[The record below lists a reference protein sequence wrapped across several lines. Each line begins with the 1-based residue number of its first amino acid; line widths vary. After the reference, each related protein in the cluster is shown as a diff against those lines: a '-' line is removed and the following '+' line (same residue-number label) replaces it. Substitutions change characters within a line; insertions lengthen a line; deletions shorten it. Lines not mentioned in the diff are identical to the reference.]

1 MWQRFTER
9 ARKVVF
15 FAQEE
20 AQKFG
25 EGYVSTEH
33 LLLGLVR
40 ESDSVAARVLE
51 RLGVSLSRIRT
62 EVEKQLPRGDARPS
76 QEMTLTPRAKRVID
90 LAYDEQRN
98 LNNNY
103 IGTEHLLLGLIREGD
118 GLAGR
123 VLAKLGVELEKARR
137 EVGALQDN
145 ESTNKGSGSSGG
157 SGSGSG
163 SSGTSRSSS
172 ASQVKTA
179 TLDEFGRDLTELARD
194 GKLDPVVGR
203 SQEIER
209 VMQILTRR
217 TKNNPCLIGDPG
229 VGKTAIAEGLA
240 LRIVS
245 GDVPNL
251 LRDKRLI
258 SLDLAGLVA
267 GTKYRGEF
275 EERMKKVMEEV
286 RRSEGEVILFID
298 ELHTLVGAGA
308 AEGAI
313 DASNIMKPALARGEL
328 QCIGATTQDE
338 FRKYIEKDAAL
349 ERRFQSVKVRE
360 PNEEEAVDILK
371 GLRERYEAHHNVEI
385 TDEAIKASVQL
396 SMRYITDRTL
406 PDKAI
411 DLIDEAASR
420 VRLQQSLPP
429 AEVRAD
435 KVKANKIRVELEH
448 LRRRTKDEDATKI
461 SEMEAEFETLTN
473 SIVEREELWE
483 AELKPEPVV
492 GEDEIAGIV
501 QSWTGIPVMKLVEAE
516 SSRLLKMEEDLH
528 GRIIGQNLAV
538 AAVSRAIR
546 RSRSGLKDPKRPMG
560 SFIFLGPTGVG
571 KTELAKALAAYL
583 YEKESNIVRI
593 DMSEYMERFAVS
605 RLVGAPPG
613 YVGYDEGGQLTEQ
626 VRRNPYCVVLLDEI
640 EKAHPEVFN
649 ILLQVLEDGHLT
661 DSQGRQVD
669 FRNTII
675 IMTSNVGVR
684 PIELDKGLGFRDK
697 KEDAND
703 PKVYEAMKNK
713 MLDEMKKTFRPEFLN
728 RVDEMIVFE
737 HLKRDEI
744 LTIADLYLKR
754 VNEQAKEIGI
764 TIELSDGVKDILV
777 NEGYDVNMGA
787 RPLRRAVQRFIED
800 PLSEEFLMGNFAA
813 GDHVLATVD
822 PEDPKKVIFKKDKP
836 DSGGKKKKEL
846 VKN

>member
-51 RLGVSLSRIRT
+51 RLGVSLARIRA
-62 EVEKQLPRGDARPS
+62 EIEKQLPRGEARQS
-76 QEMTLTPRAKRVID
+76 QDMTLTPRAKRVID
-90 LAYDEQRN
+90 LAYDEARN

-137 EVGALQDN
+137 EVMALQDN
-145 ESTNKGSGSSGG
+145 ETQTR
-157 SGSGSG
+157 
-163 SSGTSRSSS
+163 GTSSRSNGNG
-172 ASQVKTA
+172 SQVKTQ
-179 TLDEFGRDLTELARD
+179 TLDEFGRDLTELARE

-203 SQEIER
+203 QQEIER

-217 TKNNPCLIGDPG
+217 TKNNPCLVGEPG

-245 GDVPNL
+245 GDIPDL
-251 LRDKRLI
+251 LKNKRLVA
-258 SLDLAGLVA
+258 LDLAGLVA

-286 RRSEGEVILFID
+286 RRAEGQVILFID

-338 FRKYIEKDAAL
+338 FRKYIERDAAL

-371 GLRERYEAHHNVEI
+371 GLRERYEAHHDVEI
-385 TDEAIKASVQL
+385 TDDAISSAVSL
-396 SMRYITDRTL
+396 SQRYISDRTL

-429 AEVRAD
+429 ADVRAD
-435 KVKANKIRVELEH
+435 KVRLNKMRAELDHARRHDPDGEETTRLETEVDELEDSIAS
-448 LRRRTKDEDATKI
+448 REEAWSGEEKPKAVVDEDQ
-461 SEMEAEFETLTN
+461 
-473 SIVEREELWE
+473 
-483 AELKPEPVV
+483 
-492 GEDEIAGIV
+492 IASIV
-501 QSWTGIPVMKLVEAE
+501 QSWTGIPVTRLVETE
-516 SSRLLKMEEDLH
+516 TQKLLRMEEDLH
-528 GRIIGQNLAV
+528 HRIIGQTDAV

-546 RSRSGLKDPKRPMG
+546 RARSGLKDPKRPIA
-560 SFIFLGPTGVG
+560 SFMFLGPTGVG
-571 KTELAKALAAYL
+571 KTELAKALAEYL
-583 YEKESNIVRI
+583 YQKESNMVRI
-593 DMSEYMERFAVS
+593 DMSEYMERFAIS

-649 ILLQVLEDGHLT
+649 LLLQVMEDGQLT
-661 DSQGRQVD
+661 DSQGRTVD

-675 IMTSNVGVR
+675 IMTSNVGVK
-684 PIELDKGLGFRDK
+684 PIELEKGLGFRDVK
-697 KEDAND
+697 MDVND
-703 PKVYEAMKNK
+703 PRTYEMMKTK
-713 MLDEMKKTFRPEFLN
+713 MLDEMKKSFRPEFLN
-728 RVDEMIVFE
+728 RVDEVIVFQ
-737 HLKRDEI
+737 HLTRDEI
-744 LTIADLYLKR
+744 LEIAELYLQRVNKQAADLGL
-754 VNEQAKEIGI
+754 
-764 TIELSDGVKDILV
+764 TIELSEAVKNLLV
-777 NEGYDVNMGA
+777 DKGYDPNLGA
-787 RPLRRAVQRFIED
+787 RPLRRAVQRYIED
-800 PLSEEFLMGNFAA
+800 PLSEELLLNVFQS
-813 GDHVLATVD
+813 GDTIVAEVAEGT
-822 PEDPKKVIFKKDKP
+822 EDKIVFSKKAP
-836 DSGGKKKKEL
+836 GGGKEKEKVAL
-846 VKN
+846 KN

>member
-15 FAQEE
+15 YAQEE

-51 RLGVSLSRIRT
+51 KLGVSLNRIRA
-62 EVEKQLPRGDARPS
+62 EVEKQLPRGDARPN
-76 QEMTLTPRAKRVID
+76 QDMTLTPRAKRVID
-90 LAYDEQRN
+90 LAYDEARN

-137 EVGALQDN
+137 EVMTLQDN
-145 ESTNKGSGSSGG
+145 ETQTKSGG
-157 SGSGSG
+157 GS
-163 SSGTSRSSS
+163 RAANPSS
-172 ASQVKTA
+172 AKTQ

-203 SQEIER
+203 HNEIER
-209 VMQILTRR
+209 VMQILCRR
-217 TKNNPCLIGDPG
+217 TKNNPCLIGEPG

-245 GDVPNL
+245 GDIPDL
-251 LRDKRLI
+251 LANKRI
-258 SLDLAGLVA
+258 VALDLAGLVA

-286 RRSEGEVILFID
+286 RKADGQVILFID

-338 FRKYIEKDAAL
+338 FRKYIERDAAL
-349 ERRFQSVKVRE
+349 ERRFQSVKVKE
-360 PNEEEAVDILK
+360 PSEEEAIEILK
-371 GLRERYEAHHNVEI
+371 GLRERYEAHHQVEI
-385 TDEAIKASVQL
+385 TDEAILASVTL
-396 SMRYITDRTL
+396 SQRYISDRTL

-429 AEVRAD
+429 LEVRQERQRLT
-435 KVKANKIRVELEH
+435 KLRTNLEH
-448 LRRRTKDEDATKI
+448 LAKREQDEELLNRLR
-461 SEMEAEFETLTN
+461 SEIEALEA
-473 SIVEREELWE
+473 SILSREEEWSMLE
-483 AELKPEPVV
+483 KPEPVV
-492 GEDEIAGIV
+492 GEAEIASIV
-501 QSWTGIPVMKLVEAE
+501 QSWTGIPVTKLVEAE
-516 SSRLLKMEEDLH
+516 SQKLLRMEADLH
-528 GRIIGQNLAV
+528 ERIIGQNTAVTAV
-538 AAVSRAIR
+538 ARAIR
-546 RSRSGLKDPKRPMG
+546 RSRSGLKDPKRPIA

-571 KTELAKALAAYL
+571 KTELAKTLAGYL
-583 YEKESNIVRI
+583 YEKESNMVRI

-605 RLVGAPPG
+605 RLTGAPPG

-626 VRRNPYCVVLLDEI
+626 VRRNPYCVVLFDEI

-649 ILLQVLEDGHLT
+649 ILLQVMEDGQLT
-661 DSQGRQVD
+661 DSQGRTVD
-669 FRNTII
+669 FRNTIV
-675 IMTSNVGVR
+675 IMTSNVGVK
-684 PIELDKGLGFRDK
+684 PIELEQGLGFRDTRQ
-697 KEDAND
+697 DYND
-703 PKVYEAMKNK
+703 PKVYESMKSK
-713 MLDEMKKTFRPEFLN
+713 MLEDMRKLFRPEFLN
-728 RVDEMIVFE
+728 RVDEVIVFQ
-737 HLKRDEI
+737 HLSRPEI
-744 LTIADLYLKR
+744 LQIADLYLVR
-754 VNEQAKEIGI
+754 VNQQAAALGI
-764 TIELSDGVKDILV
+764 TIQLSEELKNVLV
-777 NEGYDVNMGA
+777 DKGYDPNLGA
-787 RPLRRAVQRFIED
+787 RPLRRAVQRYVED
-800 PLSEEFLMGNFAA
+800 PLSEEMLIGRFTA
-813 GDHVLATVD
+813 GDTIIAELAEPGSDT
-822 PEDPKKVIFKKDKP
+822 VIFRRIEP
-836 DSGGKKKKEL
+836 EEGSEPEKEL
-846 VKN
+846 VNN

>member
-15 FAQEE
+15 YAQEE

-40 ESDSVAARVLE
+40 EADSVAARVLDK
-51 RLGVSLSRIRT
+51 LGVSLNRVRA
-62 EVEKQLPRGDARPS
+62 EVEKQLPRGDARPN
-76 QEMTLTPRAKRVID
+76 QDMTLTPRAKRVID
-90 LAYDEQRN
+90 LAYDEARN

-137 EVGALQDN
+137 EVMGLQDN
-145 ESTNKGSGSSGG
+145 DTQQKST
-157 SGSGSG
+157 
-163 SSGTSRSSS
+163 SGTRSSS
-172 ASQVKTA
+172 SSSQTSGTATKTQ
-179 TLDEFGRDLTELARD
+179 TLDEFGRDLTELARE

-203 SQEIER
+203 QNEIER
-209 VMQILTRR
+209 VMQILCRR
-217 TKNNPCLIGDPG
+217 TKNNPCLIGEPG

-245 GDVPNL
+245 GDIPDL
-251 LRDKRLI
+251 LKDRRI
-258 SLDLAGLVA
+258 VALDLAALVA

-286 RRSEGEVILFID
+286 RRADGQVILFID

-328 QCIGATTQDE
+328 QCVGATTQDE

-349 ERRFQSVKVRE
+349 ERRFQAVKVKE
-360 PNEEEAVDILK
+360 PTEEEAVEILK

-385 TDEAIKASVQL
+385 TDDAIVASVQL
-396 SMRYITDRTL
+396 SQRYISDRTL

-429 AEVRAD
+429 KDVRED
-435 KVKANKIRVELEH
+435 RVKLNKLITEIEH
-448 LRRRTKDEDATKI
+448 LEKRNTEPDKLEKLIGQREEI
-461 SEMEAEFETLTN
+461 EA
-473 SIVEREELWE
+473 SVMEREEAWE
-483 AELKPEPVV
+483 AVEKIEPIVN
-492 GEDEIAGIV
+492 EAEIASIV
-501 QSWTGIPVMKLVEAE
+501 QSWTGIPVMKLVETE
-516 SSRLLKMEEDLH
+516 SQKLLKMEDDLH
-528 GRIIGQNLAV
+528 QRLIGQNDAV
-538 AAVSRAIR
+538 IAVSRAIR

-571 KTELAKALAAYL
+571 KTELAKALAGYL
-583 YEKESNIVRI
+583 YEKESNMVRI

-613 YVGYDEGGQLTEQ
+613 YVGYDEGGQLTEA

-649 ILLQVLEDGHLT
+649 LLLQVLEDGQLT
-661 DSQGRQVD
+661 DSQGRTVD

-675 IMTSNVGVR
+675 VMTSNVGVR
-684 PIELDKGLGFRDK
+684 PIELDKQLGFRDTRQ
-697 KEDAND
+697 DVSD
-703 PKVYEAMKNK
+703 PKTYESMKNR
-713 MLDEMKKTFRPEFLN
+713 MLDEMKKSFRPEFLN
-728 RVDEMIVFE
+728 RVDEIIVFH
-737 HLKRDEI
+737 HLKKEEI
-744 LTIADLYLKR
+744 LEIADLYLKR
-754 VNEQAKEIGI
+754 VNEQAASLGI
-764 TIELSDGVKDILV
+764 TIELSEAVKALLV
-777 NEGYDVNMGA
+777 DKGYDPNMGA
-787 RPLRRAVQRFIED
+787 RPLRRAVQRYIED
-800 PLSEEFLMGNFAA
+800 PLSEEMLMGTFQE
-813 GDHVLATVD
+813 GDHIMADVD
-822 PEDPKKVIFKKDKP
+822 SEDAEKIVFKKIKKD
-836 DSGGKKKKEL
+836 GGSSKKKEL
-846 VKN
+846 VGK

>member
-1 MWQRFTER
+1 MLWQRFTER

-15 FAQEE
+15 YAQEE

-51 RLGVSLSRIRT
+51 KLGVSLSRIRA
-62 EVEKQLPRGDARPS
+62 EVEKQLPRGDARQS
-76 QEMTLTPRAKRVID
+76 QDMTLTPRAKRVID
-90 LAYDEQRN
+90 LAYDEARN

-137 EVGALQDN
+137 EVMALQDN
-145 ESTNKGSGSSGG
+145 DTQSGKPGRSSSGG
-157 SGSGSG
+157 GG
-163 SSGTSRSSS
+163 
-172 ASQVKTA
+172 AKTQ
-179 TLDEFGRDLTELARD
+179 TLDEFGRDLTELARE

-203 SQEIER
+203 QGEIER
-209 VMQILTRR
+209 VMQILCRR
-217 TKNNPCLIGDPG
+217 TKNNPCLIGEPG

-240 LRIVS
+240 LKIVS
-245 GDVPNL
+245 GDIPDIL
-251 LRDKRLI
+251 QDKRI
-258 SLDLAGLVA
+258 VALDLAGLVA

-286 RRSEGEVILFID
+286 RKSEGSVILFID

-338 FRKYIEKDAAL
+338 FRKYIERDAAL
-349 ERRFQSVKVRE
+349 ERRFQAVKVRE
-360 PNEEEAVDILK
+360 PSEEEAIDILK
-371 GLRERYEAHHNVEI
+371 GLRERYEAHHQVEI
-385 TDEAIKASVQL
+385 KDEAIEAAVHL
-396 SMRYITDRTL
+396 SQRYISDRTL

-420 VRLQQSLPP
+420 VRLHQSLPP
-429 AEVRAD
+429 SDVRQDRARLSKMD
-435 KVKANKIRVELEH
+435 SELEH
-448 LRRRTKDEDATKI
+448 VSKRNDDENVEKLRTERDELAH
-461 SEMEAEFETLTN
+461 
-473 SIVEREELWE
+473 SIEEREEAWRE
-483 AELKPEPVV
+483 EEKHEPVV
-492 GEDEIAGIV
+492 GEPEIAQIV
-501 QSWTGIPVMKLVEAE
+501 QSWTGIPVTKLVEAE
-516 SSRLLKMEEDLH
+516 SQKLLRMEADLH
-528 GRIIGQNLAV
+528 ERIIGQDDAV
-538 AAVSRAIR
+538 KAVSRAIR
-546 RSRSGLKDPKRPMG
+546 RARSGLKDPKRPMG
-560 SFIFLGPTGVG
+560 SFVFLGPTGVG

-583 YEKESNIVRI
+583 YDNENNMVRI

-649 ILLQVLEDGHLT
+649 LLLQVMEDGQLT
-661 DSQGRQVD
+661 DSQGRTVD

-684 PIELDKGLGFRDK
+684 PIELEKGLGFRDVK
-697 KEDAND
+697 MDPND
-703 PKVYEAMKNK
+703 PKTYESMKNK
-713 MLDEMKKTFRPEFLN
+713 MMDEMKKLFRPEFLN
-728 RVDEMIVFE
+728 RIDEVIVFQ
-737 HLKRDEI
+737 HLQKQEI
-744 LTIADLYLKR
+744 LRIADLFLKR
-754 VNEQAKEIGI
+754 VNEQASTMGIEIA
-764 TIELSDGVKDILV
+764 LSEAMKDMLV
-777 NEGYDVNMGA
+777 NKGYDPNLGA
-787 RPLRRAVQRFIED
+787 RPLRRAVQRYVED
-800 PLSEEFLMGNFAA
+800 PLSEQLLLGTFKD
-813 GDHVLATVD
+813 GDKILADIDENGEPVFRVQGESEG
-822 PEDPKKVIFKKDKP
+822 P
-836 DSGGKKKKEL
+836 SKEKQL
-846 VKN
+846 VKK

>member
-15 FAQEE
+15 YAQEE

-40 ESDSVAARVLE
+40 EADSVAARVLDK
-51 RLGVSLSRIRT
+51 LGVSLNRVRA
-62 EVEKQLPRGDARPS
+62 EVEKQLPRGDARPN
-76 QEMTLTPRAKRVID
+76 QDMTLTPRAKRVID
-90 LAYDEQRN
+90 LAYDEARN

-137 EVGALQDN
+137 EVMGLQDN
-145 ESTNKGSGSSGG
+145 DTQQKT
-157 SGSGSG
+157 
-163 SSGTSRSSS
+163 SSGTRSSS
-172 ASQVKTA
+172 SSSSSTATAATKTQ

-203 SQEIER
+203 QNEIER
-209 VMQILTRR
+209 VMQILCRR
-217 TKNNPCLIGDPG
+217 TKNNPCLIGEPG

-245 GDVPNL
+245 GDIPDL
-251 LRDKRLI
+251 LKDRRI
-258 SLDLAGLVA
+258 VALDLAALVA

-286 RRSEGEVILFID
+286 RRADGQVILFID

-328 QCIGATTQDE
+328 QCVGATTQDE

-349 ERRFQSVKVRE
+349 ERRFQAVKVKE
-360 PNEEEAVDILK
+360 PTEEEAIEILK
-371 GLRERYEAHHNVEI
+371 GLRERYEAHHHVEI
-385 TDEAIKASVQL
+385 TDDAIVAAVTL
-396 SMRYITDRTL
+396 SQRYISDRTL

-411 DLIDEAASR
+411 DLVDEAASR

-429 AEVRAD
+429 KDVRD
-435 KVKANKIRVELEH
+435 DRVRLNKIITEIEH
-448 LRRRTKDEDATKI
+448 LEKRSNEPDRLEKLIDEKEKI
-461 SEMEAEFETLTN
+461 EASVL
-473 SIVEREELWE
+473 EREELWDAVE
-483 AELKPEPVV
+483 KIEPIVN
-492 GEDEIAGIV
+492 ESEIASIV
-501 QSWTGIPVMKLVEAE
+501 QSWTGIPVMKLVESE
-516 SSRLLKMEEDLH
+516 SAKLLKMEDDIH
-528 GRIIGQNLAV
+528 AKMVGQNDAV
-538 AAVSRAIR
+538 IAVSRAIR

-571 KTELAKALAAYL
+571 KTELAKTLAGYL
-583 YEKESNIVRI
+583 YEKESSMVRI

-613 YVGYDEGGQLTEQ
+613 YVGYDEGGQLTEA

-649 ILLQVLEDGHLT
+649 LLLQVLEDGQLT
-661 DSQGRQVD
+661 DSQGRTVD

-684 PIELDKGLGFRDK
+684 PIELDKQLGFRDTRQ
-697 KEDAND
+697 DTND
-703 PKVYEAMKNK
+703 PKTYESMKTR
-713 MLDEMKKTFRPEFLN
+713 MLEEMKKSFRPEFLN
-728 RVDEMIVFE
+728 RVDEIIVFQ
-737 HLKRDEI
+737 HLKREEI
-744 LTIADLYLKR
+744 LEIADHYLKR
-754 VNEQAKEIGI
+754 VNEQAVSMGI
-764 TIELSDGVKDILV
+764 TLDLSDAVKNILV
-777 NEGYDVNMGA
+777 DKGYDPNMGA
-787 RPLRRAVQRFIED
+787 RPLRRAVQRYIED
-800 PLSEEFLMGNFAA
+800 PLAEEMLSGNFHS
-813 GDHVLATVD
+813 GDHILADVSPD
-822 PEDPKKVIFKKDKP
+822 DAEKIVFKKVKKD
-836 DSGGKKKKEL
+836 GGSSKKKEL
-846 VKN
+846 VGK

>member
-51 RLGVSLSRIRT
+51 KLGVGLGKIRS
-62 EVEKQLPRGDARPS
+62 EVEKQLPRGESRPS
-76 QEMTLTPRAKRVID
+76 TDMTLTPRAKRVID
-90 LAYDEQRN
+90 LAYDEARN

-123 VLAKLGVELEKARR
+123 VLARLGVELDRARR
-137 EVGALQDN
+137 EVMALQDN
-145 ESTNKGSGSSGG
+145 EVQTKSSEKGKASSGSNGAAKSP
-157 SGSGSG
+157 
-163 SSGTSRSSS
+163 
-172 ASQVKTA
+172 
-179 TLDEFGRDLTELARD
+179 TLDEFGRDLTEQARE
-194 GKLDPVVGR
+194 GRLDPVVGR
-203 SQEIER
+203 QSEIER

-217 TKNNPCLIGDPG
+217 TKNNPVLIGDPG

-245 GDVPNL
+245 GDIPDL
-251 LRDKRLI
+251 LLGKRLVA
-258 SLDLAGLVA
+258 LDMAGLVA

-286 RRSEGEVILFID
+286 RKSEGQVILFID

-349 ERRFQSVKVRE
+349 ERRFQAVKVRE
-360 PNEEEAVDILK
+360 PNEDEAVEILK

-385 TDEAIKASVQL
+385 TDDALLASVQL

-429 AEVRAD
+429 ADVRAD
-435 KVKANKIRVELEH
+435 KQRLSKMRAELEH
-448 LRRRTKDEDATKI
+448 LRRHGAEDEIEKLDQ
-461 SEMEAEFETLTN
+461 EFETLNN
-473 SIVEREELWE
+473 SINEREEAWRDE
-483 AELKPEPVV
+483 EKPHAMV
-492 GEDEIAGIV
+492 GEPEIAGIV
-501 QSWTGIPVMKLVEAE
+501 QSWTGIPVTRLVEAE
-516 SSRLLKMEEDLH
+516 SQKLLRMEEDLH
-528 GRIIGQNLAV
+528 DRIIGQGEAV
-538 AAVSRAIR
+538 SAVSRAIR
-546 RSRSGLKDPKRPMG
+546 RSRSGLKDPKRPIA
-560 SFIFLGPTGVG
+560 SFVFLGPTGVG
-571 KTELAKALAAYL
+571 KTELAKTLAEYL
-583 YEKESNIVRI
+583 YEKESSMVRI

-649 ILLQVLEDGHLT
+649 ILLQVMEDGHLT
-661 DSQGRQVD
+661 DSQGRVVD

-675 IMTSNVGVR
+675 IMTSNVGVK
-684 PIELDKGLGFRDK
+684 PIELEKGLGFRDVRM
-697 KEDAND
+697 DIDD
-703 PKVYEAMKNK
+703 PRTYEAMKNK
-713 MLDEMKKTFRPEFLN
+713 MLDEMKKSFRPEFLN
-728 RVDEMIVFE
+728 RIDEVIVFQ
-737 HLKRDEI
+737 HLNKDEI
-744 LTIADLYLKR
+744 LRIADIYMER
-754 VNEQAKEIGI
+754 VNRSAKELGI
-764 TIELSDGVKDILV
+764 TIELSEAVKNLLV
-777 NEGYDVNMGA
+777 EKGYDPNLGA
-787 RPLRRAVQRFIED
+787 RPLRRAVQRYIED
-800 PLSEEFLMGNFAA
+800 PLSEQLLMNIFSE
-813 GDHVLATVD
+813 GDHVVADADENGNVVFRKSD
-822 PEDPKKVIFKKDKP
+822 APPAGSEAQ
-836 DSGGKKKKEL
+836 EL
-846 VKN
+846 VTN

>member
-1 MWQRFTER
+1 MPWSNKQDMWQRFTER

-51 RLGVSLSRIRT
+51 KLGVGLGKIRA
-62 EVEKQLPRGDARPS
+62 EVEKQLPRGESRPS
-76 QEMTLTPRAKRVID
+76 QDMTLTPRAKRVID
-90 LAYDEQRN
+90 LAYDEARN

-123 VLAKLGVELEKARR
+123 VLARLGVELDRARR
-137 EVGALQDN
+137 EVMALQDN
-145 ESTNKGSGSSGG
+145 EVQTKSSEKGKSASGSNGAAKSP
-157 SGSGSG
+157 
-163 SSGTSRSSS
+163 
-172 ASQVKTA
+172 
-179 TLDEFGRDLTELARD
+179 TLDEFGRDLTEQARE
-194 GKLDPVVGR
+194 GRLDPVVGR
-203 SQEIER
+203 QSEIER

-217 TKNNPCLIGDPG
+217 TKNNPVLIGDPG

-245 GDVPNL
+245 GDIPDL
-251 LRDKRLI
+251 LLGKRLI
-258 SLDLAGLVA
+258 ALDMAGLVA

-286 RRSEGEVILFID
+286 RKAEGQVILFID

-349 ERRFQSVKVRE
+349 ERRFQAVKVRE
-360 PNEEEAVDILK
+360 PNEDEAVEILK

-385 TDEAIKASVQL
+385 TDDALLASVQL

-429 AEVRAD
+429 ADVRAD
-435 KVKANKIRVELEH
+435 KQRLSKMRAELEH
-448 LRRRTKDEDATKI
+448 LRRHGAEDEIDKLDQ
-461 SEMEAEFETLTN
+461 EFETLSN
-473 SIVEREELWE
+473 SINEREEAWRDE
-483 AELKPEPVV
+483 EKPHAMV
-492 GEDEIAGIV
+492 GEPEIAGIV
-501 QSWTGIPVMKLVEAE
+501 QSWTGIPVTRLVEAE
-516 SSRLLKMEEDLH
+516 SQKLLRMEEDLH
-528 GRIIGQNLAV
+528 DRIIGQGEAV
-538 AAVSRAIR
+538 SAVSRAIR
-546 RSRSGLKDPKRPMG
+546 RSRSGLKDPKRPIA
-560 SFIFLGPTGVG
+560 SFVFLGPTGVG
-571 KTELAKALAAYL
+571 KTELAKTLAEYL
-583 YEKESNIVRI
+583 YEKESSMVRI

-649 ILLQVLEDGHLT
+649 ILLQVMEDGHLT
-661 DSQGRQVD
+661 DSQGRVVD

-675 IMTSNVGVR
+675 IMTSNVGVK
-684 PIELDKGLGFRDK
+684 PIELEKGLGFRDVRM
-697 KEDAND
+697 DIDD
-703 PKVYEAMKNK
+703 PRTYEAMKNK
-713 MLDEMKKTFRPEFLN
+713 MLDEMKKSFRPEFLN
-728 RVDEMIVFE
+728 RIDEVIVFQ
-737 HLKRDEI
+737 HLTKDEI
-744 LTIADLYLKR
+744 LRIADIYMER
-754 VNEQAKEIGI
+754 VNRSAKELGI
-764 TIELSDGVKDILV
+764 TIELSEAVKNLLV
-777 NEGYDVNMGA
+777 EKGYDPNLGA
-787 RPLRRAVQRFIED
+787 RPLRRAVQRYIED
-800 PLSEEFLMGNFAA
+800 PLSEQLLMNIFSE
-813 GDHVLATVD
+813 GDHVVADADENGNVVFRKSD
-822 PEDPKKVIFKKDKP
+822 APPAGSEAQ
-836 DSGGKKKKEL
+836 EL
-846 VKN
+846 VTN

>member
-15 FAQEE
+15 YAQEE

-40 ESDSVAARVLE
+40 ETDSVAARVLE
-51 RLGVSLSRIRT
+51 RLGVSLSRIRS
-62 EVEKQLPRGDARPS
+62 EVEKQLPRGEARQS
-76 QEMTLTPRAKRVID
+76 QDMTLTPRAKRVID
-90 LAYDEQRN
+90 LAYDEARN

-123 VLAKLGVELEKARR
+123 VLAKLGVELERARR
-137 EVGALQDN
+137 EVMALQDN
-145 ESTNKGSGSSGG
+145 DTQTRSSGG
-157 SGSGSG
+157 STKSS
-163 SSGTSRSSS
+163 SSGQS
-172 ASQVKTA
+172 AGGSAKTQ

-203 SQEIER
+203 QQEIER

-217 TKNNPCLIGDPG
+217 TKNNPCLIGEPG

-245 GDVPNL
+245 GDIPDL
-251 LRDKRLI
+251 LKDKRLVA
-258 SLDLAGLVA
+258 LDLAGLVA

-286 RRSEGEVILFID
+286 RRAEGQVILFVD

-349 ERRFQSVKVRE
+349 ERRFQAVKVRE

-385 TDEAIKASVQL
+385 TDDAITAAVQL
-396 SMRYITDRTL
+396 SLRYITDRTL

-411 DLIDEAASR
+411 DLVDEAASR
-420 VRLQQSLPP
+420 VRLQESLPP
-429 AEVRAD
+429 SEVRQD
-435 KVKANKIRVELEH
+435 KVRLNKLRAEIDH
-448 LRRRTKDEDATKI
+448 LRRHPEGDRLDQAEK
-461 SEMEAEFETLTN
+461 EFEDLEQ
-473 SIVEREELWE
+473 SIIEREDTWNDREK
-483 AELKPEPVV
+483 AVPVV
-492 GEDEIAGIV
+492 GEHEIASIV
-501 QSWTGIPVMKLVEAE
+501 QSWTGIPVTRLVEGE
-516 SSRLLKMEEDLH
+516 QQKLLRMEEDLH
-528 GRIIGQNLAV
+528 RRIIGQKDAVSAV
-538 AAVSRAIR
+538 ARAIR
-546 RSRSGLKDPKRPMG
+546 RARSGLKDPKRPIA
-560 SFIFLGPTGVG
+560 SFVFLGPTGVG
-571 KTELAKALAAYL
+571 KTELAKALAEYL
-583 YEKESNIVRI
+583 YEKESNMVRI
-593 DMSEYMERFAVS
+593 DMSEYMERFSVS

-640 EKAHPEVFN
+640 EKANPEVFN
-649 ILLQVLEDGHLT
+649 LLLQVMEDGQLT
-661 DSQGRQVD
+661 DSQGRTVD
-669 FRNTII
+669 FRNTLI

-684 PIELDKGLGFRDK
+684 PIELDKGLGFRDVVQ
-697 KEDAND
+697 DIND
-703 PKVYEAMKNK
+703 PKTYENMKTK
-713 MLDEMKKTFRPEFLN
+713 MLDEMKKHFRPEFIN
-728 RVDEMIVFE
+728 RVDETIVFE
-737 HLKRDEI
+737 HLKREEI
-744 LTIADLYLKR
+744 LTIADLYMKR
-754 VNEQAKEIGI
+754 VNEQAANIGL
-764 TIELSDGVKDILV
+764 TIELSEGVKDLLV
-777 NEGYDVNMGA
+777 DKGYDPNLGA
-787 RPLRRAVQRFIED
+787 RPLRRAVQRYIED
-800 PLSEEFLMGNFAA
+800 PLSEALLMNTFAA
-813 GDHVLATVD
+813 GDTVVAEVD
-822 PEDPKKVIFKKDKP
+822 GEGGVRFTKKTGGRGKEKP
-836 DSGGKKKKEL
+836 EL
-846 VKN
+846 VKS

>member
-15 FAQEE
+15 YAQEE
-20 AQKFG
+20 AQRFG

-51 RLGVSLSRIRT
+51 KLGVSLNRIRA

-76 QEMTLTPRAKRVID
+76 QDMTLTPRAKRVID
-90 LAYDEQRN
+90 LAYDEARN

-137 EVGALQDN
+137 EVMALQDN
-145 ESTNKGSGSSGG
+145 ETQSK
-157 SGSGSG
+157 SGSGSRAASG
-163 SSGTSRSSS
+163 SGGGST
-172 ASQVKTA
+172 KTA

-203 SQEIER
+203 QPEIER
-209 VMQILTRR
+209 VMQILCRR
-217 TKNNPCLIGDPG
+217 TKNNPCLIGEPG

-245 GDVPNL
+245 GDIPDI
-251 LRDKRLI
+251 LRNKRI
-258 SLDLAGLVA
+258 VSLDLAGLVA

-286 RRSEGEVILFID
+286 RKAEGQVVLFID

-338 FRKYIEKDAAL
+338 FRKYIERDAAL
-349 ERRFQSVKVRE
+349 ERRFQAVKVKE
-360 PNEEEAVDILK
+360 PSEDEAIDILK
-371 GLRERYEAHHNVEI
+371 GLRERYEAHHQVEI
-385 TDEAIKASVQL
+385 TDDALLAAVQL
-396 SMRYITDRTL
+396 SQRYISDRSL

-429 AEVRAD
+429 AEVRQDRA
-435 KVKANKIRVELEH
+435 KLNKLRSEVEHAKKRAPDEASTQKLAQELEE
-448 LRRRTKDEDATKI
+448 L
-461 SEMEAEFETLTN
+461 EASVLQ
-473 SIVEREELWE
+473 REEEWQSQE
-483 AELKPEPVV
+483 KPEPVV
-492 GEDEIAGIV
+492 SESEIAAIV
-501 QSWTGIPVMKLVEAE
+501 QSWTGIPVTKLVEAE
-516 SSRLLKMEEDLH
+516 SQKLLRMETDLH
-528 GRIIGQNLAV
+528 ARIIGQADAV
-538 AAVSRAIR
+538 TAVSRAIR
-546 RSRSGLKDPKRPMG
+546 RARSGLKDPKRPMG

-583 YEKESNIVRI
+583 YEKESNMVRI

-649 ILLQVLEDGHLT
+649 ILLQVMEDGQLT
-661 DSQGRQVD
+661 DSQGRTVD
-669 FRNTII
+669 FRNTIV

-684 PIELDKGLGFRDK
+684 PIELDKGLGFRDVK
-697 KEDAND
+697 VDIND
-703 PKVYEAMKNK
+703 PRTYENMKSK
-713 MLDEMKKTFRPEFLN
+713 MLDEMKKLFRPEFLN
-728 RVDEMIVFE
+728 RVDEVIVFQ
-737 HLKRDEI
+737 HLRREEI
-744 LTIADLYLKR
+744 LEIAELYLKR
-754 VNEQAKEIGI
+754 VNQQAASMGI
-764 TIELSDGVKDILV
+764 TIELSDSVKNMLV
-777 NEGYDVNMGA
+777 EQGYDPNLGA

-800 PLSEEFLMGNFAA
+800 PLSEEMLLGRFQA
-813 GDHVLATVD
+813 GDHILAD
-822 PEDPKKVIFKKDKP
+822 LESEDNKIVVFKRIEDAAEAGPKEE
-836 DSGGKKKKEL
+836 KEL
-846 VKN
+846 VSQ

>member
-15 FAQEE
+15 YAQEE

-51 RLGVSLSRIRT
+51 KLGVSLNRIRA
-62 EVEKQLPRGDARPS
+62 EVEKQLPRGDARPN
-76 QEMTLTPRAKRVID
+76 QDMTLTPRAKRVID
-90 LAYDEQRN
+90 LAYDEARN

-137 EVGALQDN
+137 EVMTLQDN
-145 ESTNKGSGSSGG
+145 ETQTKSGG
-157 SGSGSG
+157 GS
-163 SSGTSRSSS
+163 RAANPSS
-172 ASQVKTA
+172 AKTQ

-203 SQEIER
+203 HNEIER
-209 VMQILTRR
+209 VMQILCRR
-217 TKNNPCLIGDPG
+217 TKNNPCLIGEPG

-245 GDVPNL
+245 GDIPDL
-251 LRDKRLI
+251 LANKRI
-258 SLDLAGLVA
+258 VALDLAGLVA

-286 RRSEGEVILFID
+286 RKADGQVILFID

-338 FRKYIEKDAAL
+338 FRKYIERDAAL
-349 ERRFQSVKVRE
+349 ERRFQSVKVKE
-360 PNEEEAVDILK
+360 PSEEEAIEILK
-371 GLRERYEAHHNVEI
+371 GLRERYEAHHQVEI
-385 TDEAIKASVQL
+385 TDEAILASVTL
-396 SMRYITDRTL
+396 SQRYISDRTL

-429 AEVRAD
+429 LEVRQERQRLT
-435 KVKANKIRVELEH
+435 KLRTNLEH
-448 LRRRTKDEDATKI
+448 LAKREQDEELLNRLR
-461 SEMEAEFETLTN
+461 SEIEALEA
-473 SIVEREELWE
+473 SILAREEEWSMLE
-483 AELKPEPVV
+483 KPEPVV
-492 GEDEIAGIV
+492 GEAEIASIV
-501 QSWTGIPVMKLVEAE
+501 QSWTGIPVTKLVEAE
-516 SSRLLKMEEDLH
+516 SQKLLRMEADLH
-528 GRIIGQNLAV
+528 ERIIGQNTAVTAV
-538 AAVSRAIR
+538 ARAIR
-546 RSRSGLKDPKRPMG
+546 RSRSGLKDPKRPIA

-571 KTELAKALAAYL
+571 KTELAKTLAGYL
-583 YEKESNIVRI
+583 YEKESNMVRI

-605 RLVGAPPG
+605 RLTGAPPG

-626 VRRNPYCVVLLDEI
+626 VRRNPYCVVLFDEI

-649 ILLQVLEDGHLT
+649 ILLQVMEDGQLT
-661 DSQGRQVD
+661 DSQGRTVD
-669 FRNTII
+669 FRNTIV
-675 IMTSNVGVR
+675 IMTSNVGVK
-684 PIELDKGLGFRDK
+684 PIELEQGLGFRDTRQ
-697 KEDAND
+697 DYND
-703 PKVYEAMKNK
+703 PKVYESMKSK
-713 MLDEMKKTFRPEFLN
+713 MLEDMRKLFRPEFLN
-728 RVDEMIVFE
+728 RVDEVIVFQ
-737 HLKRDEI
+737 HLSRPEI
-744 LTIADLYLKR
+744 LQIADLYLVR
-754 VNEQAKEIGI
+754 VNQQAAALGI
-764 TIELSDGVKDILV
+764 TIQLSEELKNLLV
-777 NEGYDVNMGA
+777 DKGYDPNLGA
-787 RPLRRAVQRFIED
+787 RPLRRAVQRYVED
-800 PLSEEFLMGNFAA
+800 PLSEEMLIGRFTA
-813 GDHVLATVD
+813 GDTIIAELAEPGSDT
-822 PEDPKKVIFKKDKP
+822 VIFRRIEP
-836 DSGGKKKKEL
+836 EEGSEPEKEL
-846 VKN
+846 VNN

>member
-15 FAQEE
+15 YAQEE

-40 ESDSVAARVLE
+40 ESDSVAARVLDK
-51 RLGVSLSRIRT
+51 LGVSLNRVRA
-62 EVEKQLPRGDARPS
+62 EVEKQLPRGDARPN
-76 QEMTLTPRAKRVID
+76 QDMTLTPRAKRVID
-90 LAYDEQRN
+90 LAYDEARN

-137 EVGALQDN
+137 EVMGLQDN
-145 ESTNKGSGSSGG
+145 DTQGKSGGSAARASGTG
-157 SGSGSG
+157 SGSGNAQG
-163 SSGTSRSSS
+163 RTT
-172 ASQVKTA
+172 QTQ
-179 TLDEFGRDLTELARD
+179 TLDEFGRDLTELARE

-203 SQEIER
+203 QNEIER
-209 VMQILTRR
+209 VMQILCRR
-217 TKNNPCLIGDPG
+217 TKNNPCLIGEPG

-240 LRIVS
+240 LRIIS
-245 GDVPNL
+245 GDIPDL
-251 LRDKRLI
+251 LKDRRI
-258 SLDLAGLVA
+258 VALDLAALVA

-286 RRSEGEVILFID
+286 RRADGQVILFID

-328 QCIGATTQDE
+328 QCIGATTQEE
-338 FRKYIEKDAAL
+338 FRKHIEKDAAL
-349 ERRFQSVKVRE
+349 ERRFQGVKVKE
-360 PNEEEAVDILK
+360 PSEDEAIEILK

-385 TDEAIKASVQL
+385 TDDAIVASVTL
-396 SMRYITDRTL
+396 SQRYISDRTL

-429 AEVRAD
+429 KDVRD
-435 KVKANKIRVELEH
+435 DRVRLNKLITEIEHLGKRNTDNEKLESLITKREELEASV
-448 LRRRTKDEDATKI
+448 K
-461 SEMEAEFETLTN
+461 
-473 SIVEREELWE
+473 EREEAWE
-483 AELKPEPVV
+483 SIEKIEPIVNE
-492 GEDEIAGIV
+492 GEIANIV
-501 QSWTGIPVMKLVEAE
+501 TSWTGIPVTKLVETE
-516 SSRLLKMEEDLH
+516 SQKLLKMEEDLH
-528 GRIIGQNLAV
+528 SRIIGQHDAV
-538 AAVSRAIR
+538 VAVSRAIR

-571 KTELAKALAAYL
+571 KTELAKALAGYL
-583 YEKESNIVRI
+583 YEKDTNMVRI

-613 YVGYDEGGQLTEQ
+613 YVGYDEGGQLTEA

-649 ILLQVLEDGHLT
+649 LLLQVLEDGVLT
-661 DSQGRQVD
+661 DSQGRTVD

-684 PIELDKGLGFRDK
+684 PIELDKQLGFRDTRQ
-697 KEDAND
+697 DVND
-703 PKVYEAMKNK
+703 PKVYEAMKTK
-713 MLDEMKKTFRPEFLN
+713 MLDEMKKTFRPEFIN
-728 RVDEMIVFE
+728 RVDEIMVFQ
-737 HLKRDEI
+737 HLKKEEI
-744 LTIADLYLKR
+744 LQIADLYLKR
-754 VNEQAKEIGI
+754 VNEQAASMEI
-764 TIELSDGVKDILV
+764 TLELSEAVKSLLV
-777 NEGYDVNMGA
+777 EQGYDPNMGA
-787 RPLRRAVQRFIED
+787 RPLRRAVQKFIED
-800 PLSEEFLMGNFAA
+800 PLSEQMLMGTFKA
-813 GDHVLATVD
+813 GDHILADVEND
-822 PEDPKKVIFKKDKP
+822 GIVFRKIDKP
-836 DSGGKKKKEL
+836 QAESEDKEL
-846 VKN
+846 VNS

>member
-15 FAQEE
+15 YAQEE

-40 ESDSVAARVLE
+40 ESDSVAARVLDK
-51 RLGVSLSRIRT
+51 LGVSLGRIRA
-62 EVEKQLPRGDARPS
+62 EVEKQLPRGDARPN
-76 QEMTLTPRAKRVID
+76 QDMTLTPRAKRVID
-90 LAYDEQRN
+90 LAYDEARN

-123 VLAKLGVELEKARR
+123 VLAKMGVELEKARR
-137 EVGALQDN
+137 EVMSLQDN
-145 ESTNKGSGSSGG
+145 ETQTKASSGARATAPTG
-157 SGSGSG
+157 
-163 SSGTSRSSS
+163 
-172 ASQVKTA
+172 AKTQ
-179 TLDEFGRDLTELARD
+179 TLDEFGRDLTELARE

-203 SQEIER
+203 QNEIER
-209 VMQILTRR
+209 VMQILCRR
-217 TKNNPCLIGDPG
+217 TKNNPCLIGEPG

-245 GDVPNL
+245 GDIPEIL
-251 LRDKRLI
+251 KDKRI
-258 SLDLAGLVA
+258 VSLDLAGLVA

-286 RRSEGEVILFID
+286 RKSDGQVVLFID

-338 FRKYIEKDAAL
+338 FRKYIERDAAL
-349 ERRFQSVKVRE
+349 ERRFQAVKVKE
-360 PNEEEAVDILK
+360 PSEEEAVEILK

-385 TDEAIKASVQL
+385 TDDAITSAVTL
-396 SMRYITDRTL
+396 SQRYISDRSL

-429 AEVRAD
+429 SEVRTD
-435 KVKANKIRVELEH
+435 RQRLNKMKVDLEH
-448 LRRRTKDEDATKI
+448 LKKRKEDDDVDVT
-461 SEMEAEFETLTN
+461 TLGTQITELE
-473 SIVEREELWE
+473 SSVVEREEAWQ
-483 AELKPEPVV
+483 AEPKVEPIV
-492 GEDEIAGIV
+492 GEPEIAAIV
-501 QSWTGIPVMKLVEAE
+501 QSWTGIPVTKLVEAE
-516 SSRLLKMEEDLH
+516 SQKLLRMEDDLH
-528 GRIIGQNLAV
+528 QRIIGQEQAV
-538 AAVSRAIR
+538 SAVSRAIR
-546 RSRSGLKDPKRPMG
+546 RSRSGLKDPKRPIA

-571 KTELAKALAAYL
+571 KTELAKTLAGYL
-583 YEKESNIVRI
+583 YEKESNMVRI
-593 DMSEYMERFAVS
+593 DMSEYMERFAIS
-605 RLVGAPPG
+605 RLTGAPPG

-626 VRRNPYCVVLLDEI
+626 VRRNPYCVVLFDEI

-649 ILLQVLEDGHLT
+649 ILLQVMEDGQLT
-661 DSQGRQVD
+661 DSQGRTVD

-675 IMTSNVGVR
+675 IMTSNVGVK
-684 PIELDKGLGFRDK
+684 PIEMDKGLGFRDTRQ
-697 KEDAND
+697 DYSD
-703 PKVYEAMKNK
+703 PKVYEGMKNK
-713 MLDEMKKTFRPEFLN
+713 MLEEMRKLFRPEFLN
-728 RVDEMIVFE
+728 RVDEVIVFQ
-737 HLKRDEI
+737 HLKREEI
-744 LTIADLYLKR
+744 LQIADLYLKR
-754 VNEQAKEIGI
+754 VNEQAAALGI
-764 TIELSDGVKDILV
+764 TIQLSERVKSLLV
-777 NEGYDVNMGA
+777 DKGYDPNLGA

-800 PLSEEFLMGNFAA
+800 PLSEEMLLGRFQA
-813 GDHVLATVD
+813 GDEIIADLDGDDT
-822 PEDPKKVIFKKDKP
+822 ETVIFRRKEPGD
-836 DSGGKKKKEL
+836 GGNEPQKEL
-846 VKN
+846 ALN

>member
-15 FAQEE
+15 YAQEE

-40 ESDSVAARVLE
+40 EPDSVAARVLE
-51 RLGVSLSRIRT
+51 KLGVSLSRIRA
-62 EVEKQLPRGDARPS
+62 EVEKQLPRGDARPT
-76 QEMTLTPRAKRVID
+76 QDMTLTPRAKRVID
-90 LAYDEQRN
+90 LAYDEARN

-123 VLAKLGVELEKARR
+123 VLAKLGVELERARR
-137 EVGALQDN
+137 EVMALQDS
-145 ESTNKGSGSSGG
+145 ESQTKPGSPSSQR
-157 SGSGSG
+157 STSHA
-163 SSGTSRSSS
+163 SST
-172 ASQVKTA
+172 KTP

-203 SQEIER
+203 HTEIER
-209 VMQILTRR
+209 VMQILCRR
-217 TKNNPCLIGDPG
+217 TKNNPCLIGEPG

-245 GDVPNL
+245 GDIPEL
-251 LRDKRLI
+251 LRDKRI
-258 SLDLAGLVA
+258 VALDLAGLVA

-286 RRSEGEVILFID
+286 RKSEGQVILFID

-338 FRKYIEKDAAL
+338 FRKYIERDAAL

-360 PNEEEAVDILK
+360 PSEDDAVDILK
-371 GLRERYEAHHNVEI
+371 GLRERYEAHHKVEI
-385 TDEAIKASVQL
+385 TDDAIAAAVQL
-396 SMRYITDRTL
+396 SQRYITDRTL

-429 AEVRAD
+429 EEVRRD
-435 KVKANKIRVELEH
+435 RVRLGKMKTELEH
-448 LRRRTKDEDATKI
+448 IKKRAANEEETTALQ
-461 SEMEAEFETLTN
+461 MEVEELEESLT
-473 SIVEREELWE
+473 EREEEWGALE
-483 AELKPEPVV
+483 KPEPVV
-492 GEDEIAGIV
+492 SENEIAQVV
-501 QSWTGIPVMKLVEAE
+501 QSWTGIPVTRIVESESQKLL
-516 SSRLLKMEEDLH
+516 RMEEDLH
-528 GRIIGQNLAV
+528 DRIIGQHEAV
-538 AAVSRAIR
+538 GAVSRAIR
-546 RSRSGLKDPKRPMG
+546 RSRSGLKDPKRPLG

-583 YEKESNIVRI
+583 YEKESNMVRI
-593 DMSEYMERFAVS
+593 DMSEYMERFSVS

-640 EKAHPEVFN
+640 EKAHPDVFN
-649 ILLQVLEDGHLT
+649 ILLQIMEDGHLT
-661 DSQGRQVD
+661 DSQGRMVD

-684 PIELDKGLGFRDK
+684 PIELEKGLGFRNTAQDI
-697 KEDAND
+697 ND
-703 PKVYEAMKNK
+703 PRTYENMKNK
-713 MLDEMKKTFRPEFLN
+713 MMEEMKKLFRPEFLN
-728 RVDEMIVFE
+728 RVDEVIVFH
-737 HLKRDEI
+737 HLKKDEI
-744 LTIADLYLKR
+744 LRIADLYLKR
-754 VNEQAKEIGI
+754 VNEQAKALNI
-764 TIELSDGVKDILV
+764 TLELSEEVKDLLV
-777 NEGYDVNMGA
+777 EQGYDPNLGA

-800 PLSEEFLMGNFAA
+800 PLSEELLLGRFTA
-813 GDHVLATVD
+813 GDTVVAILDDEKKVVFRKND
-822 PEDPKKVIFKKDKP
+822 PEDD
-836 DSGGKKKKEL
+836 GGKKREKVGAKG
-846 VKN
+846 

>member
-15 FAQEE
+15 YAQEE

-40 ESDSVAARVLE
+40 ESDSVAARVLDK
-51 RLGVSLSRIRT
+51 LSVSLNRVRA
-62 EVEKQLPRGDARPS
+62 EVEKQLPRGDARPN
-76 QEMTLTPRAKRVID
+76 QDMTLTPRAKRVID
-90 LAYDEQRN
+90 LAYDEARN

-137 EVGALQDN
+137 EVMGLQDN
-145 ESTNKGSGSSGG
+145 DIQQKSTTGSRP
-157 SGSGSG
+157 
-163 SSGTSRSSS
+163 TSSS
-172 ASQVKTA
+172 SSTTSSTTTKTQ

-203 SQEIER
+203 QNEIER
-209 VMQILTRR
+209 VMQILCRR
-217 TKNNPCLIGDPG
+217 TKNNPCLIGEPG

-245 GDVPNL
+245 GDIPDL
-251 LRDKRLI
+251 LKDRRI
-258 SLDLAGLVA
+258 VALDLAALVA

-286 RRSEGEVILFID
+286 RRADGQVILFID

-328 QCIGATTQDE
+328 QCVGATTQDE

-349 ERRFQSVKVRE
+349 ERRFQAVKVKE
-360 PNEEEAVDILK
+360 PTEEEAIEILK
-371 GLRERYEAHHNVEI
+371 GLRERYEAHHHVEI
-385 TDEAIKASVQL
+385 TDDAIVAAVTL
-396 SMRYITDRTL
+396 SQRYISDRTL

-411 DLIDEAASR
+411 DLVDEAASR

-429 AEVRAD
+429 KDVRD
-435 KVKANKIRVELEH
+435 DRVRLNKMITEIEH
-448 LRRRTKDEDATKI
+448 LEKRSNEPERLEKLITEK
-461 SEMEAEFETLTN
+461 EAIEA
-473 SIVEREELWE
+473 SVSEREEAWDAVE
-483 AELKPEPVV
+483 KIEPIVN
-492 GEDEIAGIV
+492 ESEIASIV
-501 QSWTGIPVMKLVEAE
+501 QSWTGIPVMKLVETE
-516 SSRLLKMEEDLH
+516 SAKLLKMEDDIH
-528 GRIIGQNLAV
+528 AKMVGQNDAV
-538 AAVSRAIR
+538 IAVSRAIR

-571 KTELAKALAAYL
+571 KTELAKTLAGYL
-583 YEKESNIVRI
+583 YEKESSMVRI

-613 YVGYDEGGQLTEQ
+613 YVGYDEGGQLTEA

-649 ILLQVLEDGHLT
+649 LLLQVLEDGQLT
-661 DSQGRQVD
+661 DSQGRTVD
-669 FRNTII
+669 FRNTLI

-684 PIELDKGLGFRDK
+684 PIELDKQLGFRDSRQ
-697 KEDAND
+697 DVND
-703 PKVYEAMKNK
+703 PKTYEHMKTR
-713 MLDEMKKTFRPEFLN
+713 MLEEMKKSFRPEFLN
-728 RVDEMIVFE
+728 RVDEIIVFQN
-737 HLKRDEI
+737 LKREEI
-744 LTIADLYLKR
+744 LEIADHYLKR
-754 VNEQAKEIGI
+754 VNEQAASMGI
-764 TIELSDGVKDILV
+764 TIDLSDAVKNILV
-777 NEGYDVNMGA
+777 DKGYDPNMGA

-800 PLSEEFLMGNFAA
+800 PLAEEMLEGKFHS
-813 GDHVLATVD
+813 GDAIMADVSPDD
-822 PEDPKKVIFKKDKP
+822 PEKIIFKKIVKKE
-836 DSGGKKKKEL
+836 GGGGKKKEL
-846 VKN
+846 VGK

>member
-15 FAQEE
+15 YAQEE

-40 ESDSVAARVLE
+40 ETDSVAARVLE
-51 RLGVSLSRIRT
+51 RLGVSLSRIRS
-62 EVEKQLPRGDARPS
+62 EVEKQLPRGEARQS
-76 QEMTLTPRAKRVID
+76 QDMTLTPRAKRVID
-90 LAYDEQRN
+90 LAYDEARN

-123 VLAKLGVELEKARR
+123 VLAKLGVELERARR
-137 EVGALQDN
+137 EVMALQDN
-145 ESTNKGSGSSGG
+145 DTQTRSTGSGSSK
-157 SGSGSG
+157 SG
-163 SSGTSRSSS
+163 S
-172 ASQVKTA
+172 ASQTSGGNAKTQ
-179 TLDEFGRDLTELARD
+179 TLDEFGRDLTDLARE

-203 SQEIER
+203 QQEIER

-217 TKNNPCLIGDPG
+217 TKNNPCLIGEPG

-245 GDVPNL
+245 GDIPDL
-251 LRDKRLI
+251 LKDKRLVA
-258 SLDLAGLVA
+258 LDLAGLVA

-286 RRSEGEVILFID
+286 RRAEGQVILFVD

-349 ERRFQSVKVRE
+349 ERRFQAVKVRE
-360 PNEEEAVDILK
+360 PNEEEAIDILK

-385 TDEAIKASVQL
+385 TDEAITAAVQL
-396 SMRYITDRTL
+396 SLRYITDRTL

-411 DLIDEAASR
+411 DLVDEAASR
-420 VRLQQSLPP
+420 VRLQESLPP
-429 AEVRAD
+429 TEVRQD
-435 KVKANKIRVELEH
+435 KVKLNKLRAEMDH
-448 LRRRTKDEDATKI
+448 LRRHPEGDKLDT
-461 SEMEAEFETLTN
+461 MEKEFEDLEQ
-473 SIVEREELWE
+473 SIIEREDSWNERD
-483 AELKPEPVV
+483 KSIPVV
-492 GEDEIAGIV
+492 GENEIASIV
-501 QSWTGIPVMKLVEAE
+501 QSWTGIPVTRLVEGE
-516 SSRLLKMEEDLH
+516 QQKLLRMEEDLH
-528 GRIIGQNLAV
+528 HRIIGQKDAVSAV
-538 AAVSRAIR
+538 ARAIR
-546 RSRSGLKDPKRPMG
+546 RARSGLKDPKRPIA

-571 KTELAKALAAYL
+571 KTELAKALAEYL

-593 DMSEYMERFAVS
+593 DMSEYMERFSVS

-640 EKAHPEVFN
+640 EKANPEVFN
-649 ILLQVLEDGHLT
+649 LLLQVMEDGQLT
-661 DSQGRQVD
+661 DSQGRTVD
-669 FRNTII
+669 FRNTLI

-684 PIELDKGLGFRDK
+684 PIELDKGLGFREVIQDL
-697 KEDAND
+697 ND
-703 PKVYEAMKNK
+703 PKTYENMKTK
-713 MLDEMKKTFRPEFLN
+713 MLDEMKKLFRPEFLN
-728 RVDEMIVFE
+728 RVDETIVFQ

-754 VNEQAKEIGI
+754 VNEQAANIGL
-764 TIELSDGVKDILV
+764 TIELSEAVKDVLV
-777 NEGYDVNMGA
+777 DKGYDPNLGA
-787 RPLRRAVQRFIED
+787 RPLRRAVQRYIED
-800 PLSEEFLMGNFAA
+800 PLSEALLMNAFTA
-813 GDHVLATVD
+813 GDTVVAD
-822 PEDPKKVIFKKDKP
+822 LDAEGLVKFSKKSQGKGKEKP
-836 DSGGKKKKEL
+836 EL